1 MLLKKNIE
9 GKRIFN
15 ELVEREDFREIIKDK
30 EQFLLIDKNGA
41 IIAECSIKMTEWLEE
56 KKIVELEWI

>member
-15 ELVEREDFREIIKDK
+15 ELVEREDFKEIIKDR
-30 EQFLLIDKNGA
+30 EQFLLIDNNGA
-41 IIAECSIKMTEWLEE
+41 IMAECTVKMTEFLEE
-56 KKIVELEWI
+56 NNIITLGW